1 VTADDAVVST
11 YLHGRDCE
19 GDTPSQWQLAA
30 QFGVSRAKVAN
41 LVSSF
46 NGTHDLASD
55 LAEPS
60 KQP

>member
-1 VTADDAVVST
+1 MPI

-19 GDTPSQWQLAA
+19 GDAPSQRQLAA

-46 NGTHDLASD
+46 NGTHDLASE